1 LKEIIIINGPNLNL
15 LGQREPLL
23 YGIETFEHY
32 FNKLKAEFPK
42 AKLSY
47 EQFNEEGKLVEAIQR
62 AGEKVHGLVLN
73 PAAYTHTSIAIA
85 DAVAAI
91 DIPVIEVHIS
101 KVESRENYRQK
112 SYVSRYVTGRIS
124 GFGLDGYRMAV
135 DQLLRS

>member
-1 LKEIIIINGPNLNL
+1 LKEIIIITGPNLNL

>member
-15 LGQREPLL
+15 LGSREPLL
-23 YGIETFEHY
+23 YGSESFEGY
-32 FNKLKAEFPK
+32 FKKLQKEFSK

-47 EQFNEEGKLVEAIQR
+47 GQFNEEGKLIEAIQK
-62 AGEKVHGLVLN
+62 AGEKSDGIVLN
-73 PAAYTHTSIAIA
+73 PGAYTHTSIAIA

-101 KVESRENYRQK
+101 KVERRESFRQY
-112 SYVSRYVTGRIS
+112 SYMSKYAVGRIS